1 MKRCKLILLI
11 SIVLMIAP
19 PAAAH
24 AERQEIRYQ
33 TELGYPPYKYIQNG
47 YLTGFDINLTSMI
60 FEKQDYLIQYSTG
73 EWEET
78 YKRLI
83 DGEIDTTGLM
93 AVTEERK
100 KQALFSKPV
109 FKSYI
114 SVYSRQ
120 ALKEEVKLSTLKNY
134 KVGVG
139 EGQYSEMVLH
149 GKAGVSHYIEY
160 ATVPE
165 ALEALQKGEIDL
177 LFENQGVVD
186 YLIVERGL
194 TGDIIRKMSN
204 LYPEDIAYG
213 ISKSAPELVSYVNAR
228 LERLQRSGAF
238 EELYQ
243 QYFSLIR
250 MITNP

>member
-47 YLTGFDINLTSMI
+47 YLTGFDIDLTSMI

-114 SVYSRQ
+114 SVYSRY
-120 ALKEEVKLSTLKNY
+120 AERRSEAKHL
-134 KVGVG
+134 G
-139 EGQYSEMVLH
+139 EL
-149 GKAGVSHYIEY
+149 
-160 ATVPE
+160 
-165 ALEALQKGEIDL
+165 
-177 LFENQGVVD
+177 
-186 YLIVERGL
+186 
-194 TGDIIRKMSN
+194 
-204 LYPEDIAYG
+204 
-213 ISKSAPELVSYVNAR
+213 
-228 LERLQRSGAF
+228 
-238 EELYQ
+238 
-243 QYFSLIR
+243 
-250 MITNP
+250 

>member
-1 MKRCKLILLI
+1 
-11 SIVLMIAP
+11 
-19 PAAAH
+19 
-24 AERQEIRYQ
+24 
-33 TELGYPPYKYIQNG
+33 
-47 YLTGFDINLTSMI
+47 MI

-120 ALKEEVKLSTLKNY
+120 ALKEVVKLSTLENY

-139 EGQYSEMVLH
+139 
-149 GKAGVSHYIEY
+149 
-160 ATVPE
+160 
-165 ALEALQKGEIDL
+165 
-177 LFENQGVVD
+177 
-186 YLIVERGL
+186 
-194 TGDIIRKMSN
+194 
-204 LYPEDIAYG
+204 
-213 ISKSAPELVSYVNAR
+213 
-228 LERLQRSGAF
+228 
-238 EELYQ
+238 
-243 QYFSLIR
+243 
-250 MITNP
+250 